1 MSRKSLSAKLVALTF
16 AMSALAIALGGSPW
30 GPN

>member
-1 MSRKSLSAKLVALTF
+1 MSRKSLYVKLGTLTLTLSAVAVV
-16 AMSALAIALGGSPW
+16 LGGSPW